1 MKINLTAAFLSLSLL
16 VAAPALRAQNA
27 DTSTNGLSVLITQV
41 RADLKA
47 GKHTEADLADDLKQF
62 DLLLAA
68 EKGKPTEQGGQILFM
83 KAMLYAEVLENPDQA
98 KTILGQIKTQ
108 FPGTKA
114 ATQSDQAL
122 KMIDHQAE
130 LQKQFAPGKP
140 FADFSVTDLAGKPL
154 SVANYKGKVVLV
166 DFWATWCGPCRAE
179 LPNVVATYAKYHDQG
194 FEIIGVSLDQDRDK
208 LVAFTKD
215 NKMTWPQYFDGQG
228 WQNKLAVQYS
238 IESIPATVLIDAQG
252 KIINHDLRGEAL
264 TEAVAKA
271 LAK

>member
-1 MKINLTAAFLSLSLL
+1 MKTKIIVPFLALALLAA
-16 VAAPALRAQNA
+16 VPALRAQDA
-27 DTSTNGLSVLITQV
+27 ETSTNGLTVLIAQV

-47 GKHTEADLADDLKQF
+47 GKHSEADLADDLKQF
-62 DLLLAA
+62 DVLLAA
-68 EKGKPTEQGGQILFM
+68 ENGKPTEQGGRILFM
-83 KAMLYAEVLENPDQA
+83 KAMLYAQVLENPNQA
-98 KTILGQIKTQ
+98 KTILTQIKTQ
-108 FPGTKA
+108 YPGTQA

-130 LQKQFAPGKP
+130 LEKQFAPGKP
-140 FADFSVTDLAGKPL
+140 FPDFSVTDLAGKPL
-154 SVANYKGKVVLV
+154 SVGNYKGKVVLV

-194 FEIIGVSLDQDRDK
+194 FQIIGVSLDQDRDK

-215 NKMTWPQYFDGQG
+215 NQMTWPQYFDGQG

-252 KIINHDLRGEAL
+252 NIIDHDLRGDAL
-264 TEAVAKA
+264 TQAVAKA